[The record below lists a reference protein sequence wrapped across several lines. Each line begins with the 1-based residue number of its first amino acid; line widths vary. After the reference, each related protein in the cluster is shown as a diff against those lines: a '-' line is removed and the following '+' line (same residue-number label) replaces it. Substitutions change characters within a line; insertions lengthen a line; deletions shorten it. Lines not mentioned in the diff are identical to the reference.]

1 MTDGG
6 KDPKP
11 NGKIGFSSL
20 SDLTSD
26 IDDVLRSADRVA
38 SDGGA
43 DKSQPFPPTTPQ
55 SHPNTGS
62 ASSPMGSPAR
72 PPSRVPLKLL
82 VGLVVLGAIV
92 WGVGLNNSKK
102 TSAVSSGG
110 SASSI
115 GGSDAISFDDLVQQK
130 PSGTTSSGKIA
141 ESSPPV
147 VQTPAQ
153 PARPSEEQPQV
164 GTDLVLGVSEIRYCL
179 AEGIRMEGAK
189 AIADAYNG
197 AEVDKFNSIVHD
209 YNSRCGSFRYRA
221 GDLEQAKGD
230 IEPFRSEYLAEG
242 KSRLRPQ
249 SAQAS
254 GSSGAST
261 PVSAAPK
268 NLCKS
273 RPKNGKILKKNVRFV
288 DDGHRLTIENGS
300 SSDAIVKLRDA
311 MDGRLAASFYVKKSM
326 TASLNGIPDGQY
338 RVQFAYGDA
347 MTRDC
352 TAFITPVASAFNGI
366 QTLATETTAS
376 QIITQEI
383 SFTLYTVS
391 GGNVRPVGISPEE
404 FNGD

>member
-1 MTDGG
+1 MDGS
-6 KDPKP
+6 KDQKP
-11 NGKIGFSSL
+11 NGKTGFSGL

-38 SDGGA
+38 SAGGA
-43 DKSQPFPPTTPQ
+43 NKSQLIPPATPQ
-55 SHPNTGS
+55 SYPNTGS
-62 ASSPMGSPAR
+62 ASSPTGSPAR

-82 VGLVVLGAIV
+82 VGLVVLGAV
-92 WGVGLNNSKK
+92 FWGVVANNSK
-102 TSAVSSGG
+102 SPPAISSGG
-110 SASSI
+110 SASST
-115 GGSDAISFDDLVQQK
+115 GGSDAINFDDLVQQK
-130 PSGTTSSGKIA
+130 PGGTTSTGKAA

-147 VQTPAQ
+147 VQSPAE
-153 PARPSEEQPQV
+153 PARPSEEQPRV

-179 AEGIRMEGAK
+179 AEEIRMEGAK

-209 YNSRCGSFRYRA
+209 YNSRCGSFRYRS
-221 GDLEQAKGD
+221 GDMERAKGD

-249 SAQAS
+249 SAKAS
-254 GSSGAST
+254 GSSSASS
-261 PVSAAPK
+261 PASAAPT
-268 NLCKS
+268 NLCKA

-288 DDGHRLTIENGS
+288 ENGHRLTIENGS

-352 TAFITPVASAFNGI
+352 TAFINPVASAFNGI
-366 QTLATETTAS
+366 QSLATETTAS

-383 SFTLYTVS
+383 SFTLFTVT